1 MLLEHVHLMNIYE
14 FNIIFICCVAPK
26 HYLPWMLSAAESIG
40 MRFAERLN
48 VKETRGSTPQC
59 QSLNE
64 INLFLGIPMFQ
75 VAAILL

>member
-1 MLLEHVHLMNIYE
+1 
-14 FNIIFICCVAPK
+14 
-26 HYLPWMLSAAESIG
+26 MLSAAESIG